1 MKLFLFFLL
10 DIIPDLIERFHDDL
24 RGVHLTEVHLTEE
37 KTKIFVGSDIVYFLI
52 KEPRPVDLGL
62 QI

>member
-1 MKLFLFFLL
+1 MTLFLFFFLN
-10 DIIPDLIERFHDDL
+10 IIPDLIDRFHDDL
-24 RGVHLTEVHLTEE
+24 RGVHLTEE